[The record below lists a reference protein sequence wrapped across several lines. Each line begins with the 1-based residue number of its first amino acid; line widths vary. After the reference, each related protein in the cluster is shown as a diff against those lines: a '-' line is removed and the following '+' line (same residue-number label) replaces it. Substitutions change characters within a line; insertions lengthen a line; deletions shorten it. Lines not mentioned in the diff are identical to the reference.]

1 MPCLD
6 FLFRIS
12 QIVAPIVKMGRKL
25 SRKEVA
31 MPGEEVD
38 EKDDYSCDYQEVVEA
53 GLKIPNDFIS
63 EMTEAFSLFDKVYLN
78 SVV

>member
-1 MPCLD
+1 
-6 FLFRIS
+6 
-12 QIVAPIVKMGRKL
+12 
-25 SRKEVA
+25 

-63 EMTEAFSLFDKVYLN
+63 EMTEAFSLFDKVCLN

>member
-1 MPCLD
+1 
-6 FLFRIS
+6 
-12 QIVAPIVKMGRKL
+12 
-25 SRKEVA
+25 

-63 EMTEAFSLFDKVYLN
+63 EMTEAFSLFDKDKNGYICSRELGEIMRTLGRN
-78 SVV
+78 PTEREAPEGYR